1 MRWQEGEVVA
11 RENKRLREEVK
22 YWREEKEK
30 ADGKYAEMVKYKAR
44 VELLERDYQRVV
56 SENQHLKEQLQ
67 MGSQIPVNM
76 AGLYTF
82 TQSSRTS

>member
-1 MRWQEGEVVA
+1 
-11 RENKRLREEVK
+11 
-22 YWREEKEK
+22 
-30 ADGKYAEMVKYKAR
+30 MVKYKAR

-82 TQSSRTS
+82 TQSFRTS